1 MVTRQP
7 AWEIMFIFIVGGV
20 SQSVRE
26 CFKENVRDEPLWKRI
41 LDKEKQA
48 LSLSFGH
55 EDLSYPDLR
64 GI

>member
-1 MVTRQP
+1 
-7 AWEIMFIFIVGGV
+7 MFIFIVGGV